1 MKKHYS
7 LNSPQ
12 NPKVRLKPKNI
23 NNNDTLIVQHNNIIN
38 KFNNDKKNIINIQ
51 NTIDNIQKINN
62 NLTKKNN
69 SFNDDINILNY
80 SINSEEDN
88 ILNNSIDEIDK
99 NKSNKFY
106 TLTKYINDMK
116 LNNLNNI
123 KHDIETSN
131 NELDYYSKSL
141 DLLEKY
147 YNITNNKNK
156 ENDIYNI
163 FESNNV
169 KFNKN
174 IDINNIKWEDNNII
188 NLYNEFN
195 NDDKI
200 SIIKAYNN
208 IINNQPIVQYYDYNI
223 CPYCK
228 NDKTINNNDGL
239 IICTN
244 CGNVEKI
251 LVESELPNYKNN
263 NIDKPIYPYKRLNHF
278 MECLNQF
285 QAKEN
290 INIPE
295 NIYNKIINEFKSR
308 RINDLSKITLSDTK
322 YILKQLKLNK
332 YYEHASFIYSKI
344 SGNPPPHLTYDQENK
359 LKILFKRID
368 KSFNKF
374 CPSDRRNFF
383 NYNYLLHKLFQLINL
398 NQYLDYFPLLKSK
411 EKLFKQD
418 EIWKLVCKD
427 LNIIYIPN

>member
-1 MKKHYS
+1 MYNNLLIKPTKLKLKKPS
-7 LNSPQ
+7 
-12 NPKVRLKPKNI
+12 
-23 NNNDTLIVQHNNIIN
+23 NDTLILQHNNMLN
-38 KFNNDKKNIINIQ
+38 KFTSDKNNISLI
-51 NTIDNIQKINN
+51 TEKINN
-62 NLTKKNN
+62 IKPINELNDTINTQDLILDYNKNIELENLK
-69 SFNDDINILNY
+69 SL
-80 SINSEEDN
+80 
-88 ILNNSIDEIDK
+88 
-99 NKSNKFY
+99 KSN
-106 TLTKYINDMK
+106 
-116 LNNLNNI
+116 
-123 KHDIETSN
+123 IETSN
-131 NELDYYSKSL
+131 NEIEYFSNSL
-141 DLLEKY
+141 DILEKY
-147 YNITNNKNK
+147 YNSNIKKNQNNILNNLNMINSKNIYLLNSYNKNT
-156 ENDIYNI
+156 
-163 FESNNV
+163 
-169 KFNKN
+169 
-174 IDINNIKWEDNNII
+174 DINNIYWEESKNKKS
-188 NLYNEFN
+188 
-195 NDDKI
+195 NDI
-200 SIIKAYNN
+200 SQDLIIKTYNN
-208 IINNQPIVQYYDYNI
+208 IINNKPINQYYDYTI
-223 CPYCK
+223 CPYCQT
-228 NDKTINNNDGL
+228 NKTINNNDGL

-251 LVESELPNYKNN
+251 LIETELPNYKNN

-295 NIYNKIINEFKSR
+295 KIYNKIINELKSR
-308 RINDLSKITLSDTK
+308 RINDLSKITLNDTR

-332 YYEHASFIYSKI
+332 YYEHVSFIYSKI

-374 CPSDRRNFF
+374 CPYDRRNFF